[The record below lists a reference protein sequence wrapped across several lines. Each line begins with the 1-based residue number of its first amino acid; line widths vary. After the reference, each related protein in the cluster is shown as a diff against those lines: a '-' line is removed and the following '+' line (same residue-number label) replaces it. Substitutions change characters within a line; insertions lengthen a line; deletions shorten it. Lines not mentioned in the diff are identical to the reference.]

1 VSIRNLDYMFRP
13 RSVALIGASRRP
25 GSVGALIARNLF
37 GSGFDGPVLPVH
49 PSNESVQGVLAYP
62 DVASLPLAPDLAVI
76 ATPAETVPGI
86 VAELGARG
94 TRAAV
99 VISAGFAERG
109 AEGRRLQQQIL
120 EAAQPHLMRIVGP
133 NTLGL
138 LAPNRAL
145 NASFAHLPA
154 QPGGPAFVT
163 QSGAV
168 VTSVIDW
175 ATARRAGFS
184 HLVALGAMAD
194 VDFGDVLDYL
204 ANDRDTTAILLYME
218 GVTHARKFM
227 SAARAAARTKPVIV
241 VKAGRHAES
250 ARAAATHTGA
260 LAGADEVY
268 DAAFRRAGMLRVN
281 TLEELFV
288 ATATLS
294 QFRLP
299 RGNRLLII
307 TNGGGMGVLATDE
320 LLRRGGTL
328 AMLSPATIDELDG
341 LLPPTWSRS
350 NPVDIIGDA
359 PPERLAAT
367 VQSVLAHE
375 RDLDAVLVITC
386 PTAVAPAAAT
396 ARVLA
401 DTLAETRRR
410 VPILTCFF
418 GDETARS
425 ARRLLRERGIAA
437 YENLGQSVSAFM
449 QLVDY
454 RHSQTL
460 LTETPPSVPEA
471 LELDADP
478 VRAILERHAPADG
491 TAWLPEAD
499 AKAVLAAY
507 RIDSVATRV
516 AASPEEAARIADEL
530 GVPVALKLLSPDVT
544 HKSDVGGVILD
555 LVGGT
560 AVAAAAAR
568 IVENLLQARPEA
580 RLGGFTVQPMVQ
592 RAGAFELIVG
602 MHRDSQFGAVLMFGE
617 GGTAVELL
625 RDSALGL
632 PPLNMKLALDM
643 ISRTRIYRR
652 LQGYRDRPAV
662 DLDALALTL
671 IRLSQL
677 VVDFPEIDSL
687 DVNPLLADHN
697 GVIAVDARIQVHA
710 GPFVDRLDH
719 LAIRPYPKELE
730 ERISVGDGRELLL
743 RPIVPEDEPAL
754 DRAFAR
760 LDPDEIR
767 NRFLQPMRTLNHI
780 MAARFTQLDYD
791 REMAL
796 VLADAGI
803 PGRQDIHAVVRL
815 SADPDNVEAEFA
827 IIVLHHLA
835 GQGLGK
841 LLMQRILDYAKSRGI
856 ATVWGVTLRDNQRM
870 RSLARSLGFRQSAEP
885 DDPTL
890 VRMTLDFGDVSA

>member
-1 VSIRNLDYMFRP
+1 
-13 RSVALIGASRRP
+13 
-25 GSVGALIARNLF
+25 
-37 GSGFDGPVLPVH
+37 
-49 PSNESVQGVLAYP
+49 
-62 DVASLPLAPDLAVI
+62 
-76 ATPAETVPGI
+76 
-86 VAELGARG
+86 
-94 TRAAV
+94 
-99 VISAGFAERG
+99 
-109 AEGRRLQQQIL
+109 
-120 EAAQPHLMRIVGP
+120 
-133 NTLGL
+133 
-138 LAPNRAL
+138 
-145 NASFAHLPA
+145 
-154 QPGGPAFVT
+154 
-163 QSGAV
+163 
-168 VTSVIDW
+168 
-175 ATARRAGFS
+175 
-184 HLVALGAMAD
+184 MAD

-204 ANDRDTTAILLYME
+204 ANDRDTTAILLYIE

-268 DAAFRRAGMLRVN
+268 DTAFRRAGMLRVN

-288 ATATLS
+288 AAATLS
-294 QFRLP
+294 LFRLP
-299 RGNRLLII
+299 RGNRLLIV

-328 AMLSPATIDELDG
+328 ATLSQATVDELDG
-341 LLPPTWSRS
+341 LLPVTWSRS
-350 NPVDIIGDA
+350 NPMDIIGDA

-367 VQSVLAHE
+367 VKTVLANE

-386 PTAVAPAAAT
+386 PTAVAPASTT
-396 ARVLA
+396 ARALA

-437 YENLGQSVSAFM
+437 YENLGQAVSAFM

-454 RHSQTL
+454 RRSQTL
-460 LTETPPSVPEA
+460 LMETPPSVPEA
-471 LELDADP
+471 LSVDAAA
-478 VRAILERHAPADG
+478 VRSILEQHPLTDDQ
-491 TAWLPEAD
+491 AWLPEAD
-499 AKAVLAAY
+499 AKGVLAAY
-507 RIDSVATRV
+507 GIDSVATRI
-516 AASPEEAARIADEL
+516 AASPEEAAGIADQI
-530 GVPVALKLLSPDVT
+530 GGPVALKLLSPDVT

-560 AVAAAAAR
+560 AVAAAAER
-568 IVENLLQARPEA
+568 IVENLLEARPDA
-580 RLGGFTVQPMVQ
+580 RLDGFTVQPMAQ

-602 MHRDSQFGAVLMFGE
+602 MHRDAQFGAVLMFGE

-671 IRLSQL
+671 LRLSQL

-697 GVIAVDARIQVHA
+697 GVIAVDARVQVRA
-710 GPFVDRLDH
+710 GPFESRLSH

-730 ERISVGDGRELLL
+730 ERLTVGDGRELLL

-796 VLADAGI
+796 VLADTGI
-803 PGRQDIHAVVRL
+803 PGKQDIHAVVRL
-815 SADPDNVEAEFA
+815 SADPDNVQAEFA

-835 GQGLGK
+835 GRGLGK
-841 LLMQRILDYAKSRGI
+841 LLMRRILDYARSRGI

-870 RSLARSLGFRQSAEP
+870 RSLAKSLGFRQTTEA

-890 VRMTLDFGDVSA
+890 VRMTLDLAPQPP

>member
-1 VSIRNLDYMFRP
+1 MSIRNLEYLFRP
-13 RSVALIGASRRP
+13 ASVALIGASKRS

-49 PSNESVQGVLAYP
+49 PTNESVQGVLAYP

-76 ATPAETVPGI
+76 ATPAQTVPGI

-109 AEGRRLQQQIL
+109 AEGQRLQQQIL

-138 LAPNRAL
+138 LAPKRAL
-145 NASFAHLPA
+145 NASFAHLA
-154 QPGGPAFVT
+154 ARPGGPAFVT

-268 DAAFRRAGMLRVN
+268 DTAFRRAGMLRVN

-288 ATATLS
+288 AAATLS
-294 QFRLP
+294 LFRLP

-328 AMLSPATIDELDG
+328 AGLSQATIDELDG
-341 LLPPTWSRS
+341 LLPVTWSRS

-367 VQSVLAHE
+367 VKTVLAHE

-386 PTAVAPAAAT
+386 PTAVAPAEAT

-401 DTLAETRRR
+401 DALADTRRR

-454 RHSQTL
+454 RRSQTL
-460 LTETPPSVPEA
+460 LMETPPSVPEA
-471 LELDADP
+471 LSVDAAAVRDILDRHP
-478 VRAILERHAPADG
+478 VTDG
-491 TAWLPEAD
+491 RAWLPEAD

-507 RIDSVATRV
+507 GIESVATRV
-516 AASPEEAARIADEL
+516 AASPDEAARIAEEI
-530 GVPVALKLLSPDVT
+530 GGPVALKLLSPDVT

-560 AVAAAAAR
+560 AVAAAAGR

-580 RLGGFTVQPMVQ
+580 RLDGFTVQPMVR

-602 MHRDSQFGAVLMFGE
+602 MHRDAQFGAVLMFGE

-671 IRLSQL
+671 LRLSQL

-687 DVNPLLADHN
+687 DVNPLLADRD
-697 GVIAVDARIQVHA
+697 GVIAVDARVQVRA
-710 GPFVDRLDH
+710 GPFEDRLDH

-730 ERISVGDGRELLL
+730 ERITLQDGRELLL

-803 PGRQDIHAVVRL
+803 PGKQDVHAVVRL
-815 SADPDNVEAEFA
+815 SADPDNAQAEFA

-841 LLMQRILDYAKSRGI
+841 LLMQRILDYARSRGI
-856 ATVWGVTLRDNQRM
+856 GTVWGVTLRDNQRM
-870 RSLARSLGFRQSAEP
+870 RSLAKSLGFRQTTEAE
-885 DDPTL
+885 DPSL
-890 VRMTLDFGDVSA
+890 VRMTLELG